1 MARRRTQNK
10 GFHLFRNVGNIAVS
24 GLEKGVGAAGNVL
37 TRATKGVRN
46 IGVGAVRVSGKVLR
60 VGTGAAN
67 GVISVPGR
75 ILSGRTR
82 RRNGKKRATRRR

>member
-1 MARRRTQNK
+1 MARRKTQK
-10 GFHLFRNVGNIAVS
+10 RGFRPFTNVANFAVR
-24 GLEKGVGAAGNVL
+24 GLEKGVGATGNVL

-67 GVISVPGR
+67 GVLGATGR
-75 ILSGRTR
+75 IVSGRRRARKTKR
-82 RRNGKKRATRRR
+82 RR

>member
-1 MARRRTQNK
+1 MARRRTQKN
-10 GFHLFRNVGNIAVS
+10 GVHIFRNVGNLAVN

-60 VGTGAAN
+60 IGTGAAN
-67 GVISVPGR
+67 GVLGVPGR
-75 ILSGRTR
+75 ILSRRTR
-82 RRNGKKRATRRR
+82 GRAGKKRATRRR

>member
-1 MARRRTQNK
+1 MAKRRTQKN
-10 GFHLFRNVGNIAVS
+10 GVHLFRNVGNFAVS

-46 IGVGAVRVSGKVLR
+46 LGVGAVRVSGNVLR

-67 GVISVPGR
+67 GVLGVPGR
-75 ILSGRTR
+75 LLSGRTR
-82 RRNGKKRATRRR
+82 RRNGKKRTNRRR